1 MPSGPVPGWTEKTLA
16 AGLYGTAAAGT
27 AFRWVVHYG
36 AEHTGVPAVLVAAVA
51 LVFSWRIFKRTMRFA
66 VQVGIALTIVL
77 VATHFGWLRF

>member
-1 MPSGPVPGWTEKTLA
+1 MASGPVDKALA
-16 AGLYGTAAAGT
+16 AGLYGSAAAGT

-51 LVFSWRIFKRTMRFA
+51 LVFSWRMFKRTMRFA
-66 VQVGIALTIVL
+66 VQVGVALVVVL